1 MFNEFH
7 AIFEVSYVTEDTI
20 MTQTGW
26 LIAALLIVLPFHTP
40 LAAMYKWVDEEGN
53 VSYSDQPPPDASI
66 QEIEKKSYGI
76 SDEESQ
82 EQLEA
87 LGEKANAAKQER
99 DIKADVAG
107 QQTERNETIKKNCEI
122 AQSNLQLLTSQSRVT
137 LEGEDGNPYFLTDED
152 KQSKTL
158 DARANVDR
166 YCSE

>member
-1 MFNEFH
+1 
-7 AIFEVSYVTEDTI
+7 
-20 MTQTGW
+20 MTQTSW
-26 LIAALLIVLPFHTP
+26 LIAVLFIVLPLHTP

-53 VSYSDQPPPDASI
+53 VSYSDQPPPDANP

-82 EQLEA
+82 EQLEE

-99 DIKADVAG
+99 DINADVAA
-107 QQTERNETIKKNCEI
+107 QQAERNATIKKNCEI
-122 AQSNLQLLTSQSRVT
+122 ARQNLELLTSQSRVT

-158 DARANVDR
+158 DARAGVDR

>member
-1 MFNEFH
+1 
-7 AIFEVSYVTEDTI
+7 
-20 MTQTGW
+20 MTKTGW
-26 LIAALLIVLPFHTP
+26 LIASLFLLLPLQPP

-53 VSYSDQPPPDASI
+53 ISYSDQPPPDADS

-82 EQLEA
+82 DQLET
-87 LGEKANAAKQER
+87 LDEKANAAKQER
-99 DIKADVAG
+99 DIKAEVAG
-107 QQTERNETIKKNCEI
+107 QQTQRNETIKKNCEI
-122 AQSNLQLLTSQSRVT
+122 ARSNLELLTSQSRVT
-137 LEGEDGNPYFLTDED
+137 LKDDDGNDYFLTDED